1 MKSKCKVCI
10 CSFSQGAE
18 VVFLTTSS
26 CTDCSHN
33 NIVLNKSV
41 CARHFQ
47 RVNLS
52 NDFHTGGDDACFDW
66 RVPFPS

>member
-1 MKSKCKVCI
+1 MLTLHLCS
-10 CSFSQGAE
+10 SFSQGAE
-18 VVFLTTSS
+18 VVLLTTSS
-26 CTDCSHN
+26 CTVNTVRLISC
-33 NIVLNKSV
+33 IT

>member
-1 MKSKCKVCI
+1 MKSRCKHCKP
-10 CSFSQGAE
+10 CS
-18 VVFLTTSS
+18 L
-26 CTDCSHN
+26 
-33 NIVLNKSV
+33 NIVLYKTRA
-41 CARHFQ
+41 CHFQ

>member
-1 MKSKCKVCI
+1 MQTLHMFFFPRGSSRFLDDFFVYCKH
-10 CSFSQGAE
+10 CS
-18 VVFLTTSS
+18 L
-26 CTDCSHN
+26 H
-33 NIVLNKSV
+33 IVLYKT

-66 RVPFPS
+66 RVLFPS